1 MRENIYRNIYCG
13 NVNLDYVGKNVKL
26 AGWIN
31 SIRNLG
37 GLLFITLR
45 DETGIVQLISE
56 EVEKYININRE
67 STITITGTVQ
77 NRTEDMI
84 NPNMKT
90 GEIEVL
96 IKSLEVLGECK
107 NVLPF
112 EISRS
117 KESTEDTRLKYRYL
131 DLRNEDVHNNILF
144 RSKRYVKNVTQ
155 SKRSKHTI

>member
-1 MRENIYRNIYCG
+1 MKENIYRTIYCG
-13 NVNLDYVGKNVKL
+13 DVRLEHVGSEIRL

-37 GLLFITLR
+37 SLLFITLR

-56 EVEKYININRE
+56 DVEKYININRE
-67 STITITGTVQ
+67 STITITGIVQ
-77 NRTEDMI
+77 ERTPDMV

-90 GEIEVL
+90 GEIEVN
-96 IKSLEVLGECK
+96 IKSLEVLGTCK

-131 DLRNEDVHNNILF
+131 DLRNSDVHNNILF
-144 RSKRYVKNVTQ
+144 RSQVSDYIINTMKSMYFK
-155 SKRSKHTI
+155 

>member
-1 MRENIYRNIYCG
+1 MSYPISCG
-13 NVNLDYVGKNVKL
+13 D
-26 AGWIN
+26 
-31 SIRNLG
+31 
-37 GLLFITLR
+37 
-45 DETGIVQLISE
+45 
-56 EVEKYININRE
+56 ININRE
-67 STITITGTVQ
+67 STITVTGIVQ

-90 GEIEVL
+90 GEIEVN

-131 DLRNEDVHNNILF
+131 DLRNEEV
-144 RSKRYVKNVTQ
+144 
-155 SKRSKHTI
+155 HTIHSGFPCGSAHRMATEGQAPEGHHRAEGYHCRIRYDRVHQGSPCRED

>member
-1 MRENIYRNIYCG
+1 MKENIYRSVYCG
-13 NVNLDYVGKNVKL
+13 NVDKSYVGKEIRL
-26 AGWIN
+26 AGWVN

-56 EVEKYININRE
+56 EVDKYININRE
-67 STITITGTVQ
+67 STITITGVVQ
-77 NRTEDMI
+77 NRTENMI

-90 GEIEVL
+90 GQIEVS
-96 IKSLEVLGECK
+96 IKSLEVLGTCQ

-117 KESTEDTRLKYRYL
+117 KESTEDK
-131 DLRNEDVHNNILF
+131 I
-144 RSKRYVKNVTQ
+144 K
-155 SKRSKHTI
+155 I